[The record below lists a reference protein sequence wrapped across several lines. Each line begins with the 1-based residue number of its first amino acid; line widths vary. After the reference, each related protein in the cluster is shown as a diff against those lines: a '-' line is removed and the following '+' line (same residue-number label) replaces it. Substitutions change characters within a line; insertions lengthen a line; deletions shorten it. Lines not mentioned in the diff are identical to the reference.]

1 MKVGDTVQVVCPG
14 PHRGVVGTI
23 IHDLPEDPYRFMVDG
38 PKCICFAEDELE
50 LVE

>member
-23 IHDLPEDPYRFMVDG
+23 IHDLPEDPYRFMIDEG
-38 PKCICFAEDELE
+38 GLCFAEDELE